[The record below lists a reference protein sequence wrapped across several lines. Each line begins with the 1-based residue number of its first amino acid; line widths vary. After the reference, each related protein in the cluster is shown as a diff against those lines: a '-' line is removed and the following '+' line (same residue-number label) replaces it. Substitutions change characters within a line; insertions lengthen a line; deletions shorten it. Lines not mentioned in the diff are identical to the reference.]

1 MRRQSPN
8 TINHRIRNKKYYY
21 CLFFPSIFYM
31 FAHKLETL
39 MAKKGIKS
47 YRHIILMVI
56 AVILLMVITNSV
68 LMTMGIMIL
77 LVLANTLI
85 VEYLKRRQ

>member
-1 MRRQSPN
+1 
-8 TINHRIRNKKYYY
+8 
-21 CLFFPSIFYM
+21 
-31 FAHKLETL
+31 

-47 YRHIILMVI
+47 YRHIILLVI
-56 AVILLMVITNSV
+56 TIVLLSIITNSW

-77 LVLANTLI
+77 LILINTLI